1 MTMKRLLLI
10 AAACVLAACSA
21 FQSHHNDNPYVKP
34 LFVSRYLNPSNP
46 QDQQI
51 QRTIDALRANP
62 RSPVLHNELGTELAD
77 KGFPKDAEKEF
88 ERAVDADSRYF
99 PAWYNLG
106 LLRAGRSDYP
116 GAHHAFQRAIHYKP
130 GHAAALFQL
139 GLLEEKRGNIDL
151 AVEEYAKAFR
161 INHALLDVRVNP
173 RILDTNLVH
182 LALIKAYPRE
192 HTRESLS
199 FQGTPA
205 PWEGG
210 RALLPVQPEAPSP
223 QATPQQIV
231 TPSAPVTEPTAQ
243 RPPVTHT

>member
-1 MTMKRLLLI
+1 MKRLLLL

-21 FQSHHNDNPYVKP
+21 FHSRHTDNPYQKP
-34 LFVSRYLNPSNP
+34 LFVARYLNPSNP

-62 RSPVLHNELGTELAD
+62 RSAPLHNTLGSLLSE

-88 ERAVDADSRYF
+88 ERSVDADSHYF

-106 LLRAGRSDYP
+106 LMRAARGQSA
-116 GAHHAFQRAIHYKP
+116 GAHHAFQRTIHYKP

-139 GLLEEKRGNIDL
+139 GLMEEKQRNFDQAI
-151 AVEEYAKAFR
+151 EYYAKAFR

-173 RILDTNLVH
+173 RILDTALVH
-182 LALIKAYPRE
+182 LALLRAYPNE
-192 HTRESLS
+192 HNRESLS

-210 RALLPVQPEAPSP
+210 RALLPQQPDAPSP
-223 QATPQQIV
+223 QAAPQQIV
-231 TPSAPVTEPTAQ
+231 TPSAPVTEPATQ

>member
-1 MTMKRLLLI
+1 MNRLLVI
-10 AAACVLAACSA
+10 AAAAGLAACSMLHP
-21 FQSHHNDNPYVKP
+21 HHTDNPYEKP
-34 LFVSRYLNPSNP
+34 LFIARYLNPSNP

-62 RSPVLHNELGTELAD
+62 SSAALHNNLGSLLSE
-77 KGFPKDAEKEF
+77 KGFPKDAEREF
-88 ERAVDADSRYF
+88 ERAVDADSHYF

-106 LLRAGRSDYP
+106 LVRAARGEYL
-116 GAHHAFQRAIHYKP
+116 GARHAFSRTIHYKP

-139 GLLEEKRGNIDL
+139 GLMEEKRRNFDQAI
-151 AVEEYAKAFR
+151 EFYAKAFR

-173 RILDTNLVH
+173 RILDSALVH
-182 LALIKAYPRE
+182 LALLRAYPSE

-210 RALLPVQPEAPSP
+210 RALLPPEAPSP
-223 QATPQQIV
+223 QATTQQIV
-231 TPSAPVTEPTAQ
+231 TPSAPVTEPATQ
-243 RPPVTHT
+243 KPPATHT